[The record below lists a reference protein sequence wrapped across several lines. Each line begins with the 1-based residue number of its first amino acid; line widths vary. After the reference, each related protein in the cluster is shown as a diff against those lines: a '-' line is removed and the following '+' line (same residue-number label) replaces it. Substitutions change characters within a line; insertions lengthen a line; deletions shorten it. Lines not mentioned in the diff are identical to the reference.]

1 MPLAGYFEEQLEQ
14 LRVFMEFPGTTLHML
29 RHEPDLRPMMLRLL
43 AGLDQQADN
52 PHVMT
57 LCATPFENR
66 EQYFRDL
73 LAEIGENNQPGGDAL
88 GDEDRVLPAAP
99 RAASPAGPRALH
111 DYAARVAD
119 CFPRRSIGSYVIVIA
134 PDEIADETGFAA
146 AMEALAERPRS
157 PWVKFIVLDRRINPL
172 LGDLHLRNPRV
183 SLQTFHLS
191 EEEIERRVTRAL
203 NGNRLTPAEQL
214 RHAAMLA
221 GFHVAR
227 REFAKAAALQ
237 RTSVE
242 AARRAESPRDIAS
255 SLYNLSSTHLAAAEY
270 AEAEACCAEAID
282 ICIAEQMDSLLAM
295 VLTNLGVA
303 LQHQGRADEA
313 DESFATARR
322 LCRLQNDRP
331 SEAYVLDAQADALL
345 ATGRPERAEEGWHEA
360 LAVYDG
366 VTSDDFCGLRAAG
379 RDGIHDKLRRLY
391 QQTGDEDKLAALP
404 EPAVECAHG

>member
-14 LRVFMEFPGTTLHML
+14 LRVFMEFPGTTLRML

-57 LCATPFENR
+57 LCSTPFQDR

-73 LAEIGENNQPGGDAL
+73 LAEIGENNQPDDAL
-88 GDEDRVLPAAP
+88 GDEDRVLPAPP
-99 RAASPAGPRALH
+99 RAASPAGPGALH

-119 CFPRRSIGSYVIVIA
+119 CLPRRSIGSYVIVVA
-134 PDEIADETGFAA
+134 PDEIADEAGFAA
-146 AMEALAERPRS
+146 AMEALTERPRS
-157 PWVKFIVLDRRINPL
+157 PWEKFIVLDRRANPV
-172 LGDLHLRNPRV
+172 LGDLHLRHPRV

-191 EEEIERRVTRAL
+191 EEEIERRVTQAL

-227 REFAKAAALQ
+227 REVAKAAALQ

-242 AARRAESPRDIAS
+242 AARRAESPRDVAS

-270 AEAEACCAEAID
+270 PQAEACCAEAVD
-282 ICIAEQMDSLLAM
+282 ICMAEQMDSLLAM

-303 LQHQGRADEA
+303 LQHQGRSDEA

-331 SEAYVLDAQADALL
+331 SEAYVFDAQADALL
-345 ATGRPERAEEGWHEA
+345 ATAQADEAERCWHDA
-360 LAVYDG
+360 LGVYDG
-366 VTSDDFCGLRAAG
+366 ITSDDFRGLRAAG
-379 RDGIHDKLRRLY
+379 RDGIHNKLRRLY
-391 QQTGDEDKLAALP
+391 QQTGEEDKLAALP
-404 EPAVECAHG
+404 QPAVECAHG